1 MRIEEFKE
9 HMPLVMTLGNPG
21 LKERHW
27 EMISEIVGFPMVPGP
42 ELTLAKIF
50 EFGIEEYVA
59 KFETI
64 SDAATKENNLEKA
77 LAKMVSEWVDI
88 MFTVK
93 EYR

>member
-1 MRIEEFKE
+1 
-9 HMPLVMTLGNPG
+9 MPLVMTLGNPG

-27 EMISEIVGFPMVPGP
+27 EMISEIVGFPMIPDE
-42 ELTLAKIF
+42 ELTMAKIF
-50 EFGIEEYVA
+50 EFGIEEYVS

-77 LAKMVSEWVDI
+77 LAKMVNEWADMQFSVL
-88 MFTVK
+88 